1 MAEALSYPRKSIR
14 RNNIWKYIRNKG
26 DYEVNIER
34 FKSSRP
40 IQPSRKLTVNK
51 DEELL
56 PCEFCFGIF
65 KARKLADHNRNC
77 FMKEQSS
84 KSMERRRSY
93 VKEARMMLSTRISD
107 GHSDLVRR
115 FILPSM
121 RRDECHLIIR
131 SDKLLMTFAAIEL
144 EKREPERYCDVSYSL
159 RILAK
164 LILSHREIHQNSDF
178 NAKDIVLP
186 KNYDNVKNA
195 IKRMAGY
202 KAPRDINNPHIIIR
216 TGYAMK
222 TLAIIVKLENLKIGG
237 HDMIEKMRCFI
248 ELYESDYLILTNN
261 SKSFYEK
268 KKGNKP
274 EELPLESDIKLLR
287 EFCVK
292 GIRQILTLD
301 TLLTNDYV
309 YLSKLTYARLLTFN
323 ARRGGEPG
331 KLTLKDWRMVEN
343 DRWKRKE
350 DIERLK
356 DPVERKLVERLKLC
370 YVEGKK
376 KKRGIFHIL
385 L

>member
-84 KSMERRRSY
+84 KSIERRRSY

-186 KNYDNVKNA
+186 KNYDNVKNV

-202 KAPRDINNPHIIIR
+202 KGPRDINNPHIIIR

-222 TLAIIVKLENLKIGG
+222 TLAIIVKLENLKLGG

>member
-1 MAEALSYPRKSIR
+1 MAEALSCSRKSIR

-34 FKSSRP
+34 FKSSLP
-40 IQPSRKLTVNK
+40 IQPSHKLTVNK
-51 DEELL
+51 NEELL
-56 PCEFCFGIF
+56 PCEVCFGIF
-65 KARKLADHNRNC
+65 KARKPSNHTKNC
-77 FMKEQSS
+77 FMKKQSS
-84 KSMERRRSY
+84 KSMERRGRY
-93 VKEARMMLSTRISD
+93 LKEARMMLSTRISG
-107 GHSDLVRR
+107 GHSDFVRR

-121 RRDECHLIIR
+121 RRDECQLIVR

-159 RILAK
+159 TILAK
-164 LILSHREIHQNSDF
+164 LILSHREIHQNCDF

-186 KNYDNVKNA
+186 KNYDNVKNV

-202 KAPRDINNPHIIIR
+202 KGPRDINNPHIIIR